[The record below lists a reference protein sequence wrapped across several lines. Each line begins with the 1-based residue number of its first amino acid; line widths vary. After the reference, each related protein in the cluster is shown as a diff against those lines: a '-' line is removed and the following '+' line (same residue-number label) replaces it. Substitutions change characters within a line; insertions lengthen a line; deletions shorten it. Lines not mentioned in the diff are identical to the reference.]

1 MAKRIIYNEQARRAL
16 ERGIDILAESV
27 AVTLGPKGRNV
38 VLEKKFGAPQIINDG
53 VTIAKEIELEDHIE
67 NTGVALIRQAASKTN
82 DAAGDGTTTATV
94 LAHAMVKAGLR
105 NVAAGANAITLK
117 KGIDKATEF
126 LVGKIQENSKPI
138 SDSNAIAQC
147 GTIAAGNDE
156 EVGQMIANAMDK
168 VGKEGVISLEE
179 GKSMTT
185 ELEVTEGMRFDK
197 GYISPYFATDTERME
212 AVLDEPYILLT
223 DKKIED
229 NQFCISNLTYFKT
242 MVAASVSLESL
253 CVNSIRM
260 LAVDAVNKS
269 NSGHPGLPM
278 GCAPMGYALWQN
290 ILNHNPNNPNWFNR
304 DRFVLSAGHGCM
316 LLYSLLHL
324 TGYKSVSIEDIKEF
338 RQWGSKTPG
347 HPETFETEGVEVT
360 AGPLGA
366 GISNAVGLAIAETH
380 LAAKFNKPDCN
391 IVDHYTYVI
400 MGDGCNQE
408 GIASEACSLAGH
420 LKLGKLIALYDDNQ
434 ITIDGRTDVSFTE
447 DVLKRYEAYGWH
459 VQHVEDGNHDVKG
472 ITEAI
477 EKAKLVTDKPS
488 IIKISTTIGYG
499 SPNKSDT
506 AGIHGAAVG
515 EEEAALTREFL
526 NWEYPPF
533 EIPDE
538 VYTHF
543 RKSIN
548 KGANLEKEWDSKFEE
563 YQKKYPST

>member
-1 MAKRIIYNEQARRAL
+1 
-16 ERGIDILAESV
+16 
-27 AVTLGPKGRNV
+27 
-38 VLEKKFGAPQIINDG
+38 
-53 VTIAKEIELEDHIE
+53 
-67 NTGVALIRQAASKTN
+67 
-82 DAAGDGTTTATV
+82 
-94 LAHAMVKAGLR
+94 
-105 NVAAGANAITLK
+105 
-117 KGIDKATEF
+117 
-126 LVGKIQENSKPI
+126 
-138 SDSNAIAQC
+138 
-147 GTIAAGNDE
+147 
-156 EVGQMIANAMDK
+156 
-168 VGKEGVISLEE
+168 
-179 GKSMTT
+179 
-185 ELEVTEGMRFDK
+185 
-197 GYISPYFATDTERME
+197 
-212 AVLDEPYILLT
+212 
-223 DKKIED
+223 
-229 NQFCISNLTYFKT
+229 

-290 ILNHNPNNPNWFNR
+290 ILNHNPNNPKWFNR

-477 EKAKLVTDKPS
+477 EKAKLITSFSPRGLIAEHGTSWMLPRIIGPS
-488 IIKISTTIGYG
+488 NALDLMWSSRRVDANEAYRIGYANRISKNG
-499 SPNKSDT
+499 EALKDAQDFVKSFSKTVAPYSLMMMKRQVYQHLNKEL
-506 AGIHGAAVG
+506 GIANI
-515 EEEAALTREFL
+515 ESTSWMDESLKREDFK
-526 NWEYPPF
+526 EG
-533 EIPDE
+533 
-538 VYTHF
+538 
-543 RKSIN
+543 IN
-548 KGANLEKEWDSKFEE
+548 SFLEKRLPNF
-563 YQKKYPST
+563 KKIK